1 MAGEKASNEKQS
13 NQMKELEKP
22 EYKNVRTLLFRLP
35 VCIVV
40 SFFAFISISGTI
52 GIVVTSLL
60 ESDSL
65 ARGFGFSASLLIAM
79 VFFLYFT
86 VAAAGW
92 LLLKKS
98 YRVFLLYAT
107 VAAAILISSLWNSGF
122 VGFVL
127 SGLVAAVYLWFAVG
141 EMVAAKLQTR

>member
-1 MAGEKASNEKQS
+1 MVGEKASNEEQS

-22 EYKNVRTLLFRLP
+22 ESKNVRTLLFRLP
-35 VCIVV
+35 VCILV

-65 ARGFGFSASLLIAM
+65 ARWFGFSASLLTAM
-79 VFFLYFT
+79 VSLVYFF

-127 SGLVAAVYLWFAVG
+127 SGFVAAAYLWFAVG
-141 EMVAAKLQTR
+141 EWLAGRLQTR